1 MENLSDSTLIC
12 RFLEAFETVAP
23 RRAHLVMEF
32 LPGGNLCSY
41 VKAKRRISEGEL
53 QPLLVQLATALDHMH
68 SLNIVHRDIK
78 LENIIFLDER
88 HKVVRIIDFGF
99 STRCARTAAA
109 VVLWDAVVHGA
120 GDRRRTGIEASL
132 ICGHLV
138 WWLCLLGRSFP
149 CCAITT

>member
-1 MENLSDSTLIC
+1 MEKLSDSTLIC

-78 LENIIFLDER
+78 LENIMMSNSSDIAVP
-88 HKVVRIIDFGF
+88 KIVDFGLAKIIGPN
-99 STRCARTAAA
+99 CTA
-109 VVLWDAVVHGA
+109 
-120 GDRRRTGIEASL
+120 
-132 ICGHLV
+132 
-138 WWLCLLGRSFP
+138 
-149 CCAITT
+149 

>member
-1 MENLSDSTLIC
+1 MEKLSDSTLIC

-78 LENIIFLDER
+78 LENLMIANNGYA
-88 HKVVRIIDFGF
+88 KVIDLGLAK
-99 STRCARTAAA
+99 RMDNNYACASS
-109 VVLWDAVVHGA
+109 G
-120 GDRRRTGIEASL
+120 
-132 ICGHLV
+132 
-138 WWLCLLGRSFP
+138 
-149 CCAITT
+149 

>member
-1 MENLSDSTLIC
+1 
-12 RFLEAFETVAP
+12 
-23 RRAHLVMEF
+23 MEF

-99 STRCARTAAA
+99 RRGVRRIGGCGCS
-109 VVLWDAVVHGA
+109 VGH
-120 GDRRRTGIEASL
+120 RRTWRRKLSEGRSIEASLL

-138 WWLCLLGRSFP
+138 WWPTL
-149 CCAITT
+149 A